1 MMCHYLD
8 LVSASDWS
16 CHGGNPFQPMKS
28 ATSILVVTS
37 RQYGISAVVSRK
49 SFPGETSSATA
60 KCRRIS
66 NPVHIIENV
75 SEVSGLRT
83 STWLSEVVFSFLIPD
98 SSRLSRDKE
107 TRSAEK
113 KKTLMQYLPSSVKP
127 RAQCI

>member
-1 MMCHYLD
+1 MYHYLD

-16 CHGGNPFQPMKS
+16 CHGGNPFQPIKS

-37 RQYGISAVVSRK
+37 HQYGISAVVSRK

-75 SEVSGLRT
+75 SKVSGLRT

-113 KKTLMQYLPSSVKP
+113 KKP
-127 RAQCI
+127 